1 MSIELI
7 DFLQIYAERDPTT
20 IAAAPPA
27 ERRTRFPAAGKLE
40 RQGNAHL
47 APVHGF
53 DAAPLPWRVA
63 WDRRELAIS
72 DVRSTPPARA
82 LTMATLPV
90 DISK

>member
-40 RQGNAHL
+40 RHGNAHL
-47 APVHGF
+47 ATVHGF
-53 DAAPLPWRVA
+53 DAAPLPFPGAWRGIGGSWRFPTCA
-63 WDRRELAIS
+63 PHHLLA
-72 DVRSTPPARA
+72 R
-82 LTMATLPV
+82 
-90 DISK
+90 